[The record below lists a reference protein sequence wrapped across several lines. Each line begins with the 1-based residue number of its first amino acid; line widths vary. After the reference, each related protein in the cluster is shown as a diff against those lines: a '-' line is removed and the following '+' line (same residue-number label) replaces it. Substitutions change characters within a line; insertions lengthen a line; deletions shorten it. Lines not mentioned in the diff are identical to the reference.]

1 MAPLSRFPVCV
12 RACVCAHSCTRAA
25 ARHLAARDY
34 DLRGCI
40 GTLSPLPVEEIVDY
54 ALKSAFEDSRFEP
67 LTESELPQL
76 KISVS
81 LLVNYEPAAT
91 PVDWVVGKHGII
103 LTFRADGRTY
113 RGTFLPEVAP
123 EQGWNQDETLAGL
136 VRKAGYRRSPIP
148 KEVRDSMRV
157 ERFQSVKG
165 SMTYEDWRRWTE
177 EATASHARLA

>member
-1 MAPLSRFPVCV
+1 MSPRT
-12 RACVCAHSCTRAA
+12 RAHSHSRTHARAVGLRA
-25 ARHLAARDY
+25 AARDY

-40 GTLSPLPVEEIVDY
+40 GTLAPLPVDEIVDY
-54 ALKSAFEDSRFEP
+54 AFKSAFEDSRFEP
-67 LTESELPQL
+67 LTKGELPQL

-81 LLVNYEPAAT
+81 LLVNYESAAT

-123 EQGWNQDETLAGL
+123 EQGWDQEETLAGL
-136 VRKAGYRRSPIP
+136 VRKAGYRRSPVP
-148 KEVRDSMRV
+148 KDVRDSMRV

-165 SMTYEDWRRWTE
+165 SMTYDEWRRWTE
-177 EATASHARLA
+177 EAAGSHARLA